1 MLMSIGP
8 FVFDLIQNVEA
19 YDGESNEDFAR
30 KDVVGAR
37 KPYEHVGPG
46 DDKLTMIG
54 RLFPGRLGGEG
65 AVEALRGLQR
75 AAAPQLVV
83 RGDGKLLGWY
93 LILRVRDRN
102 EYLNGRGVPG
112 HVELD
117 IDLEACDQPSG
128 AGSLGALLSL

>member
-1 MLMSIGP
+1 MLLSIGP
-8 FVFDLIQNVEA
+8 FVFDLIQNAEA

-46 DDKLTMIG
+46 DDRLTVIG

-65 AVEALRGLQR
+65 AVEALR

-83 RGDGKLLGWY
+83 RGDGKLFGWH

-102 EYLNGRGVPG
+102 EHLNGRGVPG

-117 IDLEACDQPSG
+117 IDLEACDQPDA
-128 AGSLGALLSL
+128 AGSLGALLAL